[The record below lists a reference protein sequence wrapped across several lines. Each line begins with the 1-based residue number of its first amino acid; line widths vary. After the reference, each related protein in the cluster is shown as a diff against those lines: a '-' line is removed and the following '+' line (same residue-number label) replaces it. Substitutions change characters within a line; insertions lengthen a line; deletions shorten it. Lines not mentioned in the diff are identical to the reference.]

1 MRYNGTIYRPP
12 VAANAFLLP
21 VTEGCTHNSCRFCS
35 MYMNI
40 PFRMLPPAEM
50 EDFLKNAAPQ
60 CHALGEHL
68 SRVYLV
74 GAVPFALACEKLK
87 LLLALV
93 RKYIPEYGTITMYAA
108 IRNIMTH

>member
-1 MRYNGTIYRPP
+1 MRYNGTICRPP

-40 PFRMLPPAEM
+40 PFRMLPPAEI

-60 CHALGEHL
+60 RHAPGEHL

-74 GAVPFALACEKLK
+74 GAAQFALAYEKLK

-93 RKYIPEYGTITMYAA
+93 RKYIPECGTITMYAA
-108 IRNIMTH
+108 IRNIMTN